1 MDKVKY
7 DAITS
12 GNVDTAK
19 IYLKL
24 FVEEVIFIKKK
35 LLSIEF

>member
-24 FVEEVIFIKKK
+24 FVEEVCFINSKKK
-35 LLSIEF
+35 ID

>member
-24 FVEEVIFIKKK
+24 FVEEVCLLIKKK
-35 LLSIEF
+35 SIKNK

>member
-24 FVEEVIFIKKK
+24 FVEEVCLFIQKKK
-35 LLSIEF
+35 ID